1 MRNILA
7 KELKIKFVE
16 TLNDIE
22 SFSYDEGNPFLIKIY
37 EQKYFVFLK
46 NLSPAYFKNSP
57 DVTRVQLPFSDHF
70 DKIFKANIPFVI
82 LGYDVDNDTM
92 VSWNPS
98 KTKDRLNAK
107 NNVSLY
113 SRNSLQSNIKKNEIK
128 TGVLSN
134 GEKIILFRREN
145 LGLFFEKLPI
155 LFLDNQIEIKVKV
168 DVVSEPIEIL
178 YPDKLNEITD
188 LHVLDL
194 ISPLLEKNRV
204 LEAVE
209 VCTKYYSDKFPN
221 MTFKEWFELIKD
233 IYKKQNFNT

>member
-16 TLNDIE
+16 TLNDIK
-22 SFSYDEGNPFLIKIY
+22 SFSYEEGNPFLIKIY

-70 DKIFKANIPFVI
+70 DKIFKAKIPFVI

-98 KTKDRLNAK
+98 KTKERLNAK

-113 SRNSLQSNIKKNEIK
+113 SRNSLQSEIK
-128 TGVLSN
+128 TKELKTGFLTN
-134 GEKIILFRREN
+134 GEKIIIFRRKD
-145 LGLFFEKLPI
+145 LYYFFEELPY
-155 LFLDNQIEIKVKV
+155 LFDDIIRNENIISDPSEIYI
-168 DVVSEPIEIL
+168 S
-178 YPDKLNEITD
+178 DKLHEITD
-188 LHVLDL
+188 INVLNL
-194 ISPLLEKNRV
+194 INPLLEKNRV

-209 VCTKYYSDKFPN
+209 ICSKYYSDKYVS
-221 MTFKEWFELIKD
+221 MTFKDWFVLVNS
-233 IYKKQNFNT
+233 IYKKII

>member
-37 EQKYFVFLK
+37 EQNYFVFLK

-113 SRNSLQSNIKKNEIK
+113 SRNSLQSNIKQNEIK
-128 TGVLSN
+128 TGLLSN

-145 LGLFFEKLPI
+145 LEMFFEKLPL
-155 LFLDNQIEIKVKV
+155 LFHDNHIKIKVKV
-168 DVVSEPIEIL
+168 NVVSEPVEVL

-209 VCTKYYSDKFPN
+209 VCTKYYSVKFPN
-221 MTFKEWFELIKD
+221 MTFKDWFTLVKK
-233 IYKKQNFNT
+233 IYSNLK

>member
-22 SFSYDEGNPFLIKIY
+22 GFSYGENNPFLIKIY

-46 NLSPAYFKNSP
+46 NLSPAYFKKSP

-98 KTKDRLNAK
+98 KTKERLNAK

-113 SRNSLQSNIKKNEIK
+113 SRNSLQSNIKQNEFK
-128 TGVLSN
+128 TGELSN
-134 GEKIILFRREN
+134 GQKIVVFRREN
-145 LGLFFEKLPI
+145 LDMFFEKLPD
-155 LFLDNQIEIKVKV
+155 LFENNNIKIKFKE
-168 DVVSEPIEIL
+168 DKVSEPIEIL
-178 YPDKLNEITD
+178 YLDKLYQITD
-188 LHVLDL
+188 NQVLNL
-194 ISPLLEKNRV
+194 INPLLAKNRV

-209 VCTKYYSDKFPN
+209 ICTKHYCDKYEG
-221 MTFKEWFELIKD
+221 MTFKEWFTLID
-233 IYKKQNFNT
+233 SLYKKQNHT

>member
-37 EQKYFVFLK
+37 EQNYFVFLK

-113 SRNSLQSNIKKNEIK
+113 SRNSLQSNIKQNEFK

-145 LGLFFEKLPI
+145 LGLFFKKLPL
-155 LFLDNQIEIKVKV
+155 LFIDNQIEIKVNV
-168 DVVSEPIEIL
+168 NVVSEPVEVL
-178 YPDKLNEITD
+178 YPDKMNEITD
-188 LHVLDL
+188 LDVLDL
-194 ISPLLEKNRV
+194 INPLLEKNRV

-209 VCTKYYSDKFPN
+209 ICTNHYYEKYGS
-221 MTFKEWFELIKD
+221 MTFKEWFNLITNL
-233 IYKKQNFNT
+233 YKKNNMQP